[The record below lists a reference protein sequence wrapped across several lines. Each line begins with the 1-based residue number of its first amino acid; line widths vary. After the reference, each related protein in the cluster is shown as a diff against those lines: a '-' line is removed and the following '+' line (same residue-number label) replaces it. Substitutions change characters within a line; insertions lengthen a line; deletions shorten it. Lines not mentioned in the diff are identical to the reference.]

1 MICTHMSNLP
11 EVPEFCI
18 LLIILISVSAI
29 KRINRKESEN
39 HKKRSKDDIEK
50 QILFVDVEDLIK

>member
-1 MICTHMSNLP
+1 MSNLP

-29 KRINRKESEN
+29 KELIVKKVKITKIDPKMTFKNNR
-39 HKKRSKDDIEK
+39 
-50 QILFVDVEDLIK
+50 FVDVEDLIK